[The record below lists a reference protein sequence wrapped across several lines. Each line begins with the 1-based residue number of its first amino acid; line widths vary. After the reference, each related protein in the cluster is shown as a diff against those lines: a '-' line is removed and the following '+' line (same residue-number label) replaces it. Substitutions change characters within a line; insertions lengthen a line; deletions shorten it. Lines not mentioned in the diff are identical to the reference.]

1 MNEYIRDYKVD
12 PISTLVVESHEGPKV
27 ILESKSELTI
37 FHTNIRSMG
46 KNFDEF
52 QAYMSQF
59 ENQYPISCIILSET
73 WKVHDIS
80 LFNMHGYNSVYNGSP
95 LNKSDGIMVYI
106 RDTIRSTSKQVNLG
120 ETQAV
125 FTEFDIGKKKISIL
139 SIYRSPS
146 TSIQMFNDRLEHF
159 LSNVNVEI
167 YDQFY
172 IIGDINIDLMDDSDE
187 LTQEYINLLSEKGF
201 VSLINTSTRVTHTTA
216 TCLDHAFVKM
226 KNERYS
232 ADITPAIIRTNIT
245 DHYSLILGTNI
256 TNTINKT
263 QKNYFMKY

>member
-106 RDTIRSTSKQVNLG
+106 RDTVRSTSKHVNLG
-120 ETQAV
+120 EHRQSLLNLTLV
-125 FTEFDIGKKKISIL
+125 RKKSRY
-139 SIYRSPS
+139 YRSIDHHRP
-146 TSIQMFNDRLEHF
+146 
-159 LSNVNVEI
+159 
-167 YDQFY
+167 QFRCSM
-172 IIGDINIDLMDDSDE
+172 IGWNI
-187 LTQEYINLLSEKGF
+187 F
-201 VSLINTSTRVTHTTA
+201 
-216 TCLDHAFVKM
+216 
-226 KNERYS
+226 
-232 ADITPAIIRTNIT
+232 
-245 DHYSLILGTNI
+245 
-256 TNTINKT
+256 
-263 QKNYFMKY
+263 